1 MLSVVVL
8 NMHGSMPVIY
18 VKLDGLD
25 ETKEYR
31 DTESQKVY
39 SGAALMSCG
48 LPVTLHLGDY
58 QAYQIQFEATV

>member
-1 MLSVVVL
+1 MLSVVML
-8 NMHGSMPVIY
+8 NIHGSLPVIY

-31 DTESQKVY
+31 DTESGSVY

-48 LPVTLHLGDY
+48 LPVTLRLGDY
-58 QAYQIQFEATV
+58 QAYQIQFEATE